1 MKSSKITYIQTG
13 LLSIVL
19 FILAYF
25 LSFTVFQFVEPKV
38 DGITFQITEHN
49 GTINASLLFSLLLG
63 LIPVLTI
70 LTWKVGRIV
79 SLNRKVAS
87 IFTILIFLIIP
98 ILIRHTAVKSYLA
111 GLSKRLIAQKT
122 NMTYPIDP
130 INFVYY
136 LFIGLFLGCI
146 ISYFL
151 FRTKTKQTEQVPCS

>member
-1 MKSSKITYIQTG
+1 MKSFKIIYIQTG
-13 LLSIVL
+13 LLSIAL
-19 FILAYF
+19 FILGQF
-25 LSFTVFQFVEPKV
+25 ISFTVFQFFEPKV

-49 GTINASLLFSLLLG
+49 GKIKASLLFSLLLG

-70 LTWKVGRIV
+70 LTWKLGRIA
-79 SLNRKVAS
+79 SLNRKIAS
-87 IFTILIFLIIP
+87 IFTILIFLVIP

-136 LFIGLFLGCI
+136 MFIGLCFGYI

-151 FRTKTKQTEQVPCS
+151 FRTKRKQALQVPRS